1 MLLHSSTYSTVA
13 TFGTMTYALVPLPET
28 KFNGTDKLTV
38 SEEDFEKALKQVRIN
53 YKKGLPLKV
62 VRYRTRPQ
70 VTDDELIDG
79 ANNEQIPD
87 DEDPDDPS
95 S

>member
-1 MLLHSSTYSTVA
+1 
-13 TFGTMTYALVPLPET
+13 MTYALVPLPET
-28 KFNGTDKLTV
+28 KFNGTDKLAV
-38 SEEDFEKALKQVRIN
+38 SEEDFEKAVKQVRIN

-70 VTDDELIDG
+70 VTDDELC
-79 ANNEQIPD
+79 NTEQIAD
-87 DEDPDDPS
+87 DEDADDPS

>member
-1 MLLHSSTYSTVA
+1 
-13 TFGTMTYALVPLPET
+13 MTYALVPLPE
-28 KFNGTDKLTV
+28 KNFNGSDKVTV
-38 SEEDFEKALKQVRIN
+38 SEKDLEEAMKQVRIN
-53 YKKGLPLKV
+53 YKKEGFSLRM

-79 ANNEQIPD
+79 ANNEQIAD
-87 DEDPDDPS
+87 DEDADDPS

>member
-1 MLLHSSTYSTVA
+1 
-13 TFGTMTYALVPLPET
+13 MTYALVPLPET

-38 SEEDFEKALKQVRIN
+38 SEKDFEKALKQVRIN

-70 VTDDELIDG
+70 VTDDELC
-79 ANNEQIPD
+79 NTEQIAD
-87 DEDPDDPS
+87 DEAADDPS